1 MSSER
6 EKLWYKAKLAEQ
18 AERYQDMVELM
29 NSYLMGSQLTAAET
43 TALSVSYKHVVGQ
56 RRAALRALA
65 SIKQKEEAKG
75 NEQNVRMIKDY
86 MQKIQEDISKISNDI
101 FSLID
106 EHLLPSS
113 KSSESEVIYYK
124 MKGDYYRYL
133 SEFKTGDERK
143 ETADQSL
150 KAYEAA
156 TNIATQDLPPTHPI
170 RLGLSLNYSVFLYEI
185 LHSPESACHVAKQ
198 AFDDAISDLDTLSE
212 ELYKDSTLILQL
224 LKDNLSLWTVDLSE
238 EGGEHS
244 KADDPEA

>member
-1 MSSER
+1 MASDR

-18 AERYQDMVELM
+18 AERYQDMVDMM
-29 NSYLMGSQLTAAET
+29 NTYLMGSQLTAEERNAF
-43 TALSVSYKHVVGQ
+43 SVSYKHVVGQ
-56 RRAALRALA
+56 RRAALRGLS
-65 SIKQKEEAKG
+65 SIKQKEAAKG

-86 MQKIQEDISKISNDI
+86 MQKIQDEVSKISNDI

-113 KSSESEVIYYK
+113 TSIESEVFYYK

-133 SEFKTGDERK
+133 SEFKLGDERI

-156 TNIATQDLPPTHPI
+156 TNIANKDLPPTHPI

-185 LHSPESACHVAKQ
+185 LNSTESACHVAKQ
-198 AFDDAISDLDTLSE
+198 AFDDAIADLDALSE
-212 ELYKDSTLILQL
+212 ESYKDSTLIMQL
-224 LKDNLSLWTVDLSE
+224 LRDNLSLWTTDLSD
-238 EGGEHS
+238 EGAEYS
-244 KADDPEA
+244 KADGSAA